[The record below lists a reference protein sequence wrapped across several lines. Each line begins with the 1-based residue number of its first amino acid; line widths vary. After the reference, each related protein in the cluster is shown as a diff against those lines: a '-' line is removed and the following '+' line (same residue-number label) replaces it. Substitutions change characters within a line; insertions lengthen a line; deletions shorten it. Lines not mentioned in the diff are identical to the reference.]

1 MSCRQR
7 FPPKCVAPTPSRS
20 ASRAY
25 GRNALAFLRGVR
37 RANRLCTLSGPHFPN
52 ALWRKPQPS
61 DSGTSGL
68 EGTKTLGRR
77 LSLRLLR
84 PPLHR
89 LVLRRP
95 PFAVAHSDPPIAC
108 FVLLRRTRIQSV
120 PPSLLPR
127 AVVSP
132 SKQSVP
138 GGTAL
143 PGDNCLCTAVALS
156 PPTCQTFTEQKHLF
170 HKAASDPCHALRRQI
185 SSHRIP
191 MCPTMPTA
199 PLRMDCEFRLREVIL
214 GRARRAFHRTPRS
227 AAGR

>member
-95 PFAVAHSDPPIAC
+95 PFADAHSDPPIAC

-132 SKQSVP
+132 SKQSVT
-138 GGTAL
+138 GGKA
-143 PGDNCLCTAVALS
+143 
-156 PPTCQTFTEQKHLF
+156 PPRHCF
-170 HKAASDPCHALRRQI
+170 CH
-185 SSHRIP
+185 
-191 MCPTMPTA
+191 
-199 PLRMDCEFRLREVIL
+199 RM
-214 GRARRAFHRTPRS
+214 PRS
-227 AAGR
+227 AHFAIPCPEKRGFPGTVAFTSPLCPEKSGFLGTVGFEVLLPSQR